1 MKCILQT
8 SISHTYHHRIKDTH
22 PQVMTIYT
30 EVKRYELP
38 VMRLCLSST
47 HFLSTCT
54 LHCSFFFRKCKK
66 ECLELYISHKK
77 HTKICQHVE
86 RNIAVAQQRFWHQL
100 CFGNYSY
107 PTPTR
112 ENLIMHQWRESGV
125 LWRVNEIFRVE
136 NQIYIY
142 ISDIYIYHHLVQ
154 VNSKLFL

>member
-22 PQVMTIYT
+22 PQVMTTYRSQTLRTSSNETVPEFYT
-30 EVKRYELP
+30 FSLYMHTALQ
-38 VMRLCLSST
+38 L
-47 HFLSTCT
+47 
-54 LHCSFFFRKCKK
+54 FFFQKCKK